1 MVSLK
6 FNIILPGKRI
16 LRYLFL
22 FPQKIKAE
30 NILFSAF
37 YCTQSRDRT
46 GMEVNP
52 LVFETSASTNSAIWA
67 FWINLLA
74 LVVGLFLKCVAK
86 VQLFFKPASVWVKIF
101 KYFFHS
107 GNMYGIVSHRKIIS
121 LHL

>member
-1 MVSLK
+1 MLK
-6 FNIILPGKRI
+6 LMGYGGDKKKWEI
-16 LRYLFL
+16 FL
-22 FPQKIKAE
+22 EDSP
-30 NILFSAF
+30 FS
-37 YCTQSRDRT
+37 TQSRDRT

-67 FWINLLA
+67 FLINLLA
-74 LVVGLFLKCVAK
+74 LAVGLFLKCVAK